1 MTMTADPP
9 RSQGPASQAPRSVKM
24 RNWWQRMTA
33 EPNAI
38 WMREMRQSARLGRT
52 PWILFSL
59 TLSISLIMCAI
70 GGIAASGDTS
80 PASLGQGLFQGFFS
94 IAYFVVTIVGPAIA
108 ANSIASEREGRTW
121 EAVLLTGLTPKEIA
135 RGKFMAAYTS
145 IALYV
150 VVLAPVGALSFLF
163 GGVTAGEVVTA
174 FAFLFLLAALTVAF
188 GLAVSSL
195 MASLRGAIVLTL
207 ILAIIIG
214 PFLYGMFG
222 FSASVAIHSVWNEM
236 PEASPI
242 WLPLAY
248 ERATFGIEYVT
259 LLIVLPLLLIIVP
272 AWFLYE
278 TTISNLTGGSDDRSR
293 GLKRWFFVSTPLIAA
308 VCAVPSALASGSSD
322 RAAFACTGISA
333 FAMHITFCA
342 FLFAF
347 EPHGPSR
354 RVRIHWRQEGAGPIR
369 RFFGPG
375 LMKAMTLVTIMGLIG
390 IAAIAMIDAAL
401 LDIYGPA
408 TVAGTTG
415 HAVDIQKIFLWAAYT
430 ALFSVFMIGLVAWL
444 RARDN
449 TPWVSR
455 MIAAAIVFLIA
466 ALPWVI
472 VAIGSVAH
480 SSGSSEDDWLIA
492 GAPSPFFAFAMYSA
506 LDKIDPGNVVSVGL
520 GCAMAWG
527 FAGLALLA
535 SAARNCAKSVARYD
549 ASLAQA
555 EAAFAAE
562 DEEIARAKLAAAQ
575 PSASNPPP
583 AAAPELS
590 ST

>member
-1 MTMTADPP
+1 MTMTTAPSP
-9 RSQGPASQAPRSVKM
+9 QSQGPVSQAPQSLRPGNV
-24 RNWWQRMTA
+24 WQRLVA

-59 TLSISLIMCAI
+59 TLFISMVMCSA
-70 GGIAASGDTS
+70 GAIAAANNSS
-80 PASLGQGLFQGFFS
+80 PATLGQGLFQFFFS
-94 IAYFVVTIVGPAIA
+94 ISYFVVTIVGPAIA

-121 EAVLLTGLTPKEIA
+121 EAVLLTGLTPKEIT

-145 IALYV
+145 IALYI

-163 GGVTAGEVVTA
+163 GGVTASEVVIA

-195 MASLRGAIVLTL
+195 MTSLRGAIVVTL

-214 PFLYGMFG
+214 PTLFGIFG
-222 FSASVAIHSVWNEM
+222 FSCSLGIHEVWSEM
-236 PEASPI
+236 PEGAPI

-248 ERATFGIEYVT
+248 ERAPFGLEYAT
-259 LLIVLPLLLIIVP
+259 LLIAMPLLLLVTP

-278 TTISNLTGGSDDRSR
+278 TTIANLTGGSDDRSR
-293 GLKRWFFVSTPLIAA
+293 GLKRWFAIATPFIAA
-308 VCAVPSALASGSSD
+308 ACALPSVLAETNGSRSALARTGVSFF
-322 RAAFACTGISA
+322 AA
-333 FAMHITFCA
+333 HLTFCA

-354 RVRIHWRQEGAGPIR
+354 RVRIHWQRDGAGPVR

-375 LMKAMTLVTIMGLIG
+375 LMKSMTLVTVMGILG
-390 IAAIAMIDAAL
+390 IAAIALFDAGAL
-401 LDIYGPA
+401 EAFGPPGA
-408 TVAGTTG
+408 PRETE
-415 HAVDIQKIFLWAAYT
+415 IQKIFVWSIYT
-430 ALFSVFMIGLVAWL
+430 GLFLIFIIGLVTWL

-455 MIAAAIVFLIA
+455 MIAAAIVFMIA
-466 ALPWVI
+466 ALPWIV

-480 SSGSSEDDWLIA
+480 SGTDDWLIA
-492 GAPSPFFAFAMYSA
+492 ASPSPFFAFAMVEA
-506 LDKIDPGNVVSVGL
+506 LDKTDPGSALEVGL
-520 GCAMAWG
+520 GCAMAWA
-527 FAGLALLA
+527 FLGLVFFA
-535 SAARNCAKSVARYD
+535 SAARRCGQSITRYD

-562 DEEIARAKLAAAQ
+562 DEANARALNGE
-575 PSASNPPP
+575 PTPI
-583 AAAPELS
+583 AAPGPLPEA
-590 ST
+590 TTT

>member
-1 MTMTADPP
+1 MTADSP
-9 RSQGPASQAPRSVKM
+9 RSAGPGSNGPRSIKM

-33 EPNAI
+33 DPNAI

-52 PWILFSL
+52 PWILFSI
-59 TLSISLIMCAI
+59 TLSISLIMCAV
-70 GGIAASGDTS
+70 GGLFASGDTS
-80 PASLGQGLFQGFFS
+80 PATIGQYLFQTFFS

-145 IALYV
+145 IGLYI

-163 GGVTAGEVVTA
+163 GGVTAGEVVSA

-222 FSASVAIHSVWNEM
+222 FSASLAIHGVWNEM
-236 PEASPI
+236 PEVSPI

-248 ERATFGIEYVT
+248 ERATFGLEYVT
-259 LLIVLPLLLIIVP
+259 LLIALPLLMIIVP

-293 GLKRWFFVSTPLIAA
+293 GLKRWFAVSTPFIAA
-308 VCAVPSALASGSSD
+308 ACAVPSVLAVSNSD
-322 RAAFACTGISA
+322 RAGFAATGVSV

-354 RVRIHWRQEGAGPIR
+354 RVRIHWRQEGAGAIR

-375 LMKAMTLVTIMGLIG
+375 LMKAMTLVTVMGLLG
-390 IAAIAMIDAAL
+390 IAAIAMFDAAM
-401 LDIYGPA
+401 LDIYGPPL
-408 TVAGTTG
+408 TG
-415 HAVDIQKIFLWAAYT
+415 RDIDIERIFLWASYT

-444 RARDN
+444 RAREN

-455 MIAAAIVFLIA
+455 MIAAAIIFLIA

-472 VAIGSVAH
+472 VAIGSVAR
-480 SSGSSEDDWLIA
+480 SSGSTDDDWLVA
-492 GAPSPFFAFAMYSA
+492 AAPSPFFAFAMYGA
-506 LDKIDPGNVVSVGL
+506 LDKIDPGNVVPIGL

-527 FAGLALLA
+527 FIGLGLLA
-535 SAARNCAKSVARYD
+535 AAARRCGQSIARYD

-562 DEEIARAKLAAAQ
+562 DQEIARAKNAAAQ
-575 PSASNPPP
+575 PSPVADPLPV
-583 AAAPELS
+583 AAPELS

>member
-1 MTMTADPP
+1 
-9 RSQGPASQAPRSVKM
+9 M

-59 TLSISLIMCAI
+59 TLSISLIMCAV
-70 GGIAASGDTS
+70 GAIAASNDTS

-145 IALYV
+145 IGLYI

-163 GGVTAGEVVTA
+163 GGVTATEVVTA

-207 ILAIIIG
+207 ILAICIG
-214 PFLYGMFG
+214 PMLYGFFG
-222 FSASVAIHSVWNEM
+222 VTCSLGIHGVWNDM
-236 PEASPI
+236 PEGSPI

-248 ERATFGIEYVT
+248 ERASFGLEYVT
-259 LLIVLPLLLIIVP
+259 LLIALPLLMIILP

-278 TTISNLTGGSDDRSR
+278 TTISNLTGGSDDRSG
-293 GLKRWFFVSTPLIAA
+293 GLKVWFAVATPLIAA
-308 VCAVPSALASGSSD
+308 TCALPSVLAVSNSDRSALA
-322 RAAFACTGISA
+322 CTGVSV

-354 RVRIHWRQEGAGPIR
+354 RVRIHWQQDHVGIIR

-375 LMKAMTLVTIMGLIG
+375 LMKAMTLVTLMGLIG
-390 IAAIAMIDAAL
+390 IAAIAMFDAAI
-401 LDIYGPA
+401 LDIYGTPSIPRD
-408 TVAGTTG
+408 
-415 HAVDIQKIFLWAAYT
+415 VDIQKIFIWSGYT
-430 ALFSVFMIGLVAWL
+430 ALFSLFLIGLVAWL
-444 RARDN
+444 RSRDN

-472 VAIGSVAH
+472 VLIGSVAKT
-480 SSGSSEDDWLIA
+480 SGSTDDDWKIA
-492 GAPSPFFAFAMYSA
+492 GAPSPFFAFVMIDA
-506 LDKIDPGNVVSVGL
+506 LDKIDPGPVIEVGL

-527 FAGLALLA
+527 FVGLGLLA
-535 SAARNCAKSVARYD
+535 AAGRRCSQSVARYD

-562 DEEIARAKLAAAQ
+562 DEAIARAKNAPAEPPAE
-575 PSASNPPP
+575 PVGENAPP
-583 AAAPELS
+583 AATPDL
-590 ST
+590 TTT

>member
-1 MTMTADPP
+1 MTADPTP
-9 RSQGPASQAPRSVKM
+9 SSRNPLSQAPSSLHARSA
-24 RNWWQRMTA
+24 WQRLIA

-59 TLSISLIMCAI
+59 TLFISMIMCAV
-70 GGIAASGDTS
+70 GAIAAASNTS
-80 PASLGQGLFQGFFS
+80 PATLGQGLFQGFLS

-135 RGKFMAAYTS
+135 RGKFMAAYT
-145 IALYV
+145 AVGLYI

-163 GGVTAGEVVTA
+163 GGVTASEVVIA

-195 MASLRGAIVLTL
+195 MTSLRGAIVVTL

-214 PFLYGMFG
+214 PTLFGIFG
-222 FSASVAIHSVWNEM
+222 FSASVGIHGVWNEM
-236 PEASPI
+236 PEVSPI

-248 ERATFGIEYVT
+248 ERASFGLEYVT
-259 LLIVLPLLLIIVP
+259 LLIAMPLLIIIVP

-278 TTISNLTGGSDDRSR
+278 TTIANLTGGSDDRSG
-293 GLKRWFFVSTPLIAA
+293 GLKRWFAICTPFIAA
-308 VCAVPSALASGSSD
+308 ACALPSLLASTNDARSGLA
-322 RAAFACTGISA
+322 RTGISF
-333 FAMHITFCA
+333 FAMHLTFCA

-354 RVRIHWRQEGAGPIR
+354 RVRIHWQRDGAGPIR

-375 LMKAMTLVTIMGLIG
+375 LMKAMMLVTVMGLIG
-390 IAAIAMIDAAL
+390 MALIAMFDAGAL
-401 LDIYGPA
+401 EAYGPA
-408 TVAGTTG
+408 GINRETEI
-415 HAVDIQKIFLWAAYT
+415 HKIFIWGAYNG
-430 ALFSVFMIGLVAWL
+430 LFFIFMVGLVAWL
-444 RARDN
+444 RSRDN

-455 MIAAAIVFLIA
+455 MIAAAIIFLIA
-466 ALPWVI
+466 ALPWIV
-472 VAIGSVAH
+472 VAIGSVANTGG
-480 SSGSSEDDWLIA
+480 SGSEDWLVA
-492 GAPSPFFAFAMYSA
+492 ASPSPFFAFSMVEA
-506 LDKIDPGNVVSVGL
+506 LDKTAPGPIVEFGL
-520 GCAMAWG
+520 GCAMAWA
-527 FAGLALLA
+527 FLGLAFLA
-535 SAARNCAKSVARYD
+535 AAARRCSQSITRYD

-562 DEEIARAKLAAAQ
+562 DEAIARTAAT
-575 PSASNPPP
+575 P
-583 AAAPELS
+583 AVESPTTAPA
-590 ST
+590 TA

>member
-1 MTMTADPP
+1 MTMTAEAR
-9 RSQGPASQAPRSVKM
+9 RSQPPPSQGPRSVKM

-33 EPNAI
+33 DPNAI

-59 TLSISLIMCAI
+59 TLSISLIMCAV

-135 RGKFMAAYTS
+135 RGKFLAAYTS

-163 GGVTAGEVVTA
+163 GGVTATEVVTA

-207 ILAIIIG
+207 ILAIVIG

-222 FSASVAIHSVWNEM
+222 PFASAGIHSVWNEM
-236 PEASPI
+236 PEVSPI

-248 ERATFGIEYVT
+248 ERATFGVEYVT
-259 LLIVLPLLLIIVP
+259 LLIVLPLVLIIVP

-308 VCAVPSALASGSSD
+308 ICAVPSALAEGNSD
-322 RAAFACTGISA
+322 RSAFACTGISV
-333 FAMHITFCA
+333 FAMHVTFCA

-354 RVRIHWRQEGAGPIR
+354 RVRIHWRQEGAGMIR

-375 LMKAMTLVTIMGLIG
+375 LMKAMTLVTIMGLFG
-390 IAAIAMIDAAL
+390 MAAIAFVDAGL
-401 LDIYGPA
+401 LEIYGPA
-408 TVAGTTG
+408 ISGRETEV
-415 HAVDIQKIFLWAAYT
+415 QKIFLWGAYT

-480 SSGSSEDDWLIA
+480 SGGSTDDDWIVA
-492 GAPSPFFAFAMYSA
+492 AAPSPFFAFAMYSA
-506 LDKIDPGNVVSVGL
+506 LDKIDPGSVIPIGL

-535 SAARNCAKSVARYD
+535 AAGRRCAQSVARYD

-575 PSASNPPP
+575 PAVASNPPP
-583 AAAPELS
+583 AATAEPAA
-590 ST
+590 T